1 MGNKHTQMPHELGF
15 LNNQIKLKP
24 VDKLVYVYLRS
35 YSQNNGHV
43 KISID
48 TLAAKCELSWRTV
61 SESLTRLMQ
70 AQEIS
75 IILNDNGSRCKTYK
89 IEKDDRHFEMFSQ
102 EFLDHLEKNKY
113 TISEKCVLICLHE
126 YSYKTES
133 YGELHDTLDVMANKI
148 NMSIRTF
155 KLAMSSLKKKGVIK
169 QEINHNHQLV
179 RRVQ

>member
-48 TLAAKCELSWRTV
+48 TLAAKCELSWKTV

-102 EFLDHLEKNKY
+102 EFLDHLEMN
-113 TISEKCVLICLHE
+113 
-126 YSYKTES
+126 
-133 YGELHDTLDVMANKI
+133 
-148 NMSIRTF
+148 
-155 KLAMSSLKKKGVIK
+155 
-169 QEINHNHQLV
+169 
-179 RRVQ
+179 